1 MSILRLARRGLLVGV
16 PVAATVAVLVAPQA
30 ASAHRPMAR
39 ATLKLAD
46 GTAVGR
52 VLFFND
58 RDDTQTRVVVSVH
71 VPAGTTAVRAFH
83 GFHIH
88 ANDNP
93 ANGVGCIADP
103 HQPPATW
110 FVSADGHLKSDD
122 QVHGAHDGDMPSLL
136 LNRDGTA
143 KATFTTDRFEAAQLA
158 GRAVIL
164 HAGSD
169 NFGNVP
175 VGGAADQYTASSPAA
190 VTKTQATGNA
200 GDRVACG
207 VVTTR

>member
-1 MSILRLARRGLLVGV
+1 MSMPRLTRRGLLVGV

-46 GTAVGR
+46 GTNVGR
-52 VLFFND
+52 VLFYND
-58 RDDTQTRVVVSVH
+58 RGDAQTRVVVRVH
-71 VPAGTTAVRAFH
+71 IPAGATAVRAFH

-88 ANDNP
+88 ANDSP

-110 FVSADGHLKSDD
+110 FVSADGRLKSDD
-122 QVHGAHDGDMPSLL
+122 QVHGAHDGDLPSLP

-143 KATFTTDRFEAAQLA
+143 EATFTTDRFEAGQLA
-158 GRAVIL
+158 DRAVIL
-164 HAGSD
+164 TAGETRSRTAAST
-169 NFGNVP
+169 
-175 VGGAADQYTASSPAA
+175 AADTAGP
-190 VTKTQATGNA
+190 V
-200 GDRVACG
+200 
-207 VVTTR
+207 